1 MSSRLFQRIREE
13 AGLAYSVKSEME
25 ALADTGVFLV
35 SAGLNRQKAEKGVK
49 EIRKE
54 LKNIKSI
61 SQEELAKAKNYFQ
74 GQLALS
80 LEDSLTQALFYGKEI
95 LLEGKIVEPEKII
108 EKIKKVKLAEVVEVG
123 EKIFT
128 ANNIGE
134 VIVG

>member
-1 MSSRLFQRIREE
+1 M
-13 AGLAYSVKSEME
+13 
-25 ALADTGVFLV
+25 
-35 SAGLNRQKAEKGVK
+35 
-49 EIRKE
+49 
-54 LKNIKSI
+54 
-61 SQEELAKAKNYFQ
+61 
-74 GQLALS
+74 ALS

-95 LLEGKIVEPEKII
+95 LLEEKIAEPEKII